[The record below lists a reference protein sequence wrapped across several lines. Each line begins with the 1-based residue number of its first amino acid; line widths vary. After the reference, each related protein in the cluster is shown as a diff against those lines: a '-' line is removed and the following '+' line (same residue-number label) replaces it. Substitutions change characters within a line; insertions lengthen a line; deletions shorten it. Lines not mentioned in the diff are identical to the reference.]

1 MNNHVGSV
9 QKLSGRAIN
18 RIERVAETPST
29 ILRDALLASTR
40 KVNFG
45 AYVDEWPD
53 PIAQDI
59 LHSRD
64 FSALVNRIHEI
75 GVVTLE
81 PLGGGASSVALKAG
95 EDKVL
100 RLGMGDLA
108 IRPDIPEVLQTLASG
123 TVGYLRY
130 ELTERAD
137 TESVSDADA
146 LRMREVLRT
155 KGFDWGEMGVDNI
168 GRIHG
173 RVVVFDPGGITP
185 IASRSSD
192 VKPSVSRESNA
203 EILARL
209 RWDAFQIGESLA
221 YSGEAKCKTQ

>member
-1 MNNHVGSV
+1 MNNHVESV
-9 QKLSGRAIN
+9 HKLSARATK
-18 RIERVAETPST
+18 RIGRVAETPST

-40 KVNFG
+40 KVSFG
-45 AYVDEWPD
+45 AYVDEWSD

-59 LHSRD
+59 LRSRD
-64 FSALVNRIHEI
+64 FSALADRIHEI
-75 GVVTLE
+75 GIVTLG

-95 EDKVL
+95 EDRVL
-100 RLGMGDLA
+100 RLGLGDLA
-108 IRPDIPEVLQTLASG
+108 VRPDIPEVLQTLASG

-185 IASRSSD
+185 IATRSSD
-192 VKPSVSRESNA
+192 VRPSVRRESNA

-209 RWDAFQIGESLA
+209 RCDALRIGAPLA
-221 YSGEAKCKTQ
+221 YTGEAKCR

>member
-1 MNNHVGSV
+1 MNNHVGPV
-9 QKLSGRAIN
+9 QKLSGRATK
-18 RIERVAETPST
+18 RIERIAETPST

-40 KVNFG
+40 KVSFG

-64 FSALVNRIHEI
+64 FSALVDRIHEI
-75 GVVTLE
+75 GIVTLE

-95 EDKVL
+95 EDRVL

-108 IRPDIPEVLQTLASG
+108 VRPDIPEVLQPLASG

-173 RVVVFDPGGITP
+173 RVVLFDPGGITP

-192 VKPSVSRESNA
+192 VKPNVSRESNA

-209 RWDAFQIGESLA
+209 RRDALLIGEPLA
-221 YSGEAKCKTQ
+221 YTGEAKCR

>member
-1 MNNHVGSV
+1 
-9 QKLSGRAIN
+9 
-18 RIERVAETPST
+18 
-29 ILRDALLASTR
+29 
-40 KVNFG
+40 
-45 AYVDEWPD
+45 
-53 PIAQDI
+53 
-59 LHSRD
+59 
-64 FSALVNRIHEI
+64 
-75 GVVTLE
+75 
-81 PLGGGASSVALKAG
+81 
-95 EDKVL
+95 
-100 RLGMGDLA
+100 MGDLA
-108 IRPDIPEVLQTLASG
+108 VRPDIPEVLQPLASG

-173 RVVVFDPGGITP
+173 RVVLFDPGGITP

-192 VKPSVSRESNA
+192 VKPNVSRESNA

-209 RWDAFQIGESLA
+209 RRDALPIGEPLA
-221 YSGEAKCKTQ
+221 YTGEAKCR

>member
-1 MNNHVGSV
+1 MNNHVEPV
-9 QKLSGRAIN
+9 QKLSGRAVN
-18 RIERVAETPST
+18 QTERVAETPRT

-45 AYVDEWPD
+45 ACVEEWPD

-64 FSALVNRIHEI
+64 FSALADRIREI
-75 GVVTLE
+75 GLASLA
-81 PLGGGASSVALKAG
+81 PLSGGASSVALKAG
-95 EDKVL
+95 DDKVL

-108 IRPDIPEVLQTLASG
+108 SRPDIPEVLQPLESG
-123 TVGYLRY
+123 TVGDLRY

-146 LRMREVLRT
+146 LQMREVLRT
-155 KGFDWGEMGVDNI
+155 KGFEWGEMGVDNI

-185 IASRSSD
+185 TADRSCG
-192 VKPSVSRESNA
+192 VKLNVSRESNA

-209 RWDAFQIGESLA
+209 RRQTHGTRLIAD
-221 YSGEAKCKTQ
+221 